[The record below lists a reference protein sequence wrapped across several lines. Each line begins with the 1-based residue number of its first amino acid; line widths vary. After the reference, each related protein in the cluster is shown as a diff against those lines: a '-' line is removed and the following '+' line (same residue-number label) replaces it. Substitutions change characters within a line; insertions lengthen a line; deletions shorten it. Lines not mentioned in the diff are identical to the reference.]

1 MEPMRTSKLGK
12 TLLGIIV
19 GVIVLL
25 LVAEFGLRWY
35 IGKQLGDQ
43 MQASSTGEKAS
54 VSFGASPLLLGMATG
69 KIPEVTVDSP
79 STVTITAGTAGE
91 APTITGQPES
101 HVTMKDLDFA
111 ANDNATAGSVDMVTT
126 MTDEYLLAVVQRQ
139 MAENNSGATGTTLNG
154 ATGDQLDLGALAG
167 QLIQQLVTVTGIT
180 SDPANGTVD
189 VQITNGAAALTLRPQ
204 AQDGKLTFTAENAS
218 IFGVSLPTEVSD
230 ALTQGFSQKLQ
241 EIGPGLS
248 LADVTVV
255 DGGVKIHVVGTN
267 VPLSSLEDAEQA
279 ANS

>member
-204 AQDGKLTFTAENAS
+204 AQDGKLTFTAKNAS

>member
-1 MEPMRTSKLGK
+1 MRTSKLGK

-218 IFGVSLPTEVSD
+218 LFGVSLPTEVSD

-248 LADVTVV
+248 LSDVTVV
-255 DGGVKIHVVGTN
+255 DGGVQIHVVGTN

>member
-1 MEPMRTSKLGK
+1 MRTSKLGK

-54 VSFGASPLLLGMATG
+54 VSFGASPLILGMATG

-139 MAENNSGATGTTLNG
+139 MADNNSGATGTTLNG

-167 QLIQQLVTVTGIT
+167 QLIQRLVTVTGIT

-255 DGGVKIHVVGTN
+255 DGGVQIHVVGTN

>member
-218 IFGVSLPTEVSD
+218 IFG
-230 ALTQGFSQKLQ
+230 
-241 EIGPGLS
+241 EIGR
-248 LADVTVV
+248 A
-255 DGGVKIHVVGTN
+255 HV
-267 VPLSSLEDAEQA
+267 
-279 ANS
+279 

>member
-1 MEPMRTSKLGK
+1 MRTSKLGK

-204 AQDGKLTFTAENAS
+204 AQDGKLTFTAKNAS

>member
-1 MEPMRTSKLGK
+1 MRTSKLGK

-54 VSFGASPLLLGMATG
+54 VSFGASPLILGMATG

-139 MAENNSGATGTTLNG
+139 MADNNSGATGTTLNG

>member
-1 MEPMRTSKLGK
+1 MRTSKLGK

>member
-1 MEPMRTSKLGK
+1 M
-12 TLLGIIV
+12 
-19 GVIVLL
+19 
-25 LVAEFGLRWY
+25 
-35 IGKQLGDQ
+35 
-43 MQASSTGEKAS
+43 
-54 VSFGASPLLLGMATG
+54 
-69 KIPEVTVDSP
+69 
-79 STVTITAGTAGE
+79 
-91 APTITGQPES
+91 
-101 HVTMKDLDFA
+101 
-111 ANDNATAGSVDMVTT
+111 
-126 MTDEYLLAVVQRQ
+126 
-139 MAENNSGATGTTLNG
+139 
-154 ATGDQLDLGALAG
+154 
-167 QLIQQLVTVTGIT
+167 
-180 SDPANGTVD
+180 
-189 VQITNGAAALTLRPQ
+189 QITNGAAALTLRPQ

>member
-1 MEPMRTSKLGK
+1 MRTSKLGK

-79 STVTITAGTAGE
+79 STVTITASTAGE

-189 VQITNGAAALTLRPQ
+189 LQITNGAAALTLRPQ